1 MVRNAVR
8 SSSNT
13 HHFSLEQERTRIIEL
28 LEMALINGA
37 VFYAFIMAPPTPLAL
52 ILTY

>member
-13 HHFSLEQERTRIIEL
+13 YQFSLEQERTRIIEL

-37 VFYAFIMAPPTPLAL
+37 VFYAFTMAPSTPLVL
-52 ILTY
+52 MLTY